1 MVFVIKDRLLV
12 IQMQFKYIST
22 NCNVLTCSI
31 SYFFF
36 NERFSEFNFFD
47 VILKIFF
54 LADFS
59 F

>member
-1 MVFVIKDRLLV
+1 MLFGIKDRLLV
-12 IQMQFKYIST
+12 IKMQFKYRSTISK
-22 NCNVLTCSI
+22 VLTST

-36 NERFSEFNFFD
+36 NERFSEFNFFV

-59 F
+59 L